1 MPHQW
6 YSLRM
11 NRSTHPSAKQ
21 PMPGNVKS
29 ELAKRKLM
37 DAYLARPEYQRNDYL
52 KSIALAI
59 GVPAKQKLID
69 QMMTELENGKL
80 YKGAPWEPPAAPAK
94 K

>member
-1 MPHQW
+1 
-6 YSLRM
+6 M
-11 NRSTHPSAKQ
+11 NRSPHPSAKQ

-29 ELAKRKLM
+29 ELAKKKLM

-52 KSIALAI
+52 KGIALAI

-69 QMMTELENGKL
+69 QMVADLEHGKQ
-80 YKGAPWEPPAAPAK
+80 YKGEPWEPPAAPAK